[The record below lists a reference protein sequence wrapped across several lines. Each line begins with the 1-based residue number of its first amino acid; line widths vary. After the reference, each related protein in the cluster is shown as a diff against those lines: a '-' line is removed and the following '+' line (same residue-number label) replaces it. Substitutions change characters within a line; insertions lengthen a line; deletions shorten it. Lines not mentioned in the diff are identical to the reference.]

1 MSNKGQKKRRLRFKP
16 LLRLLIVILI
26 FFGVLFYLLNLDIKN
41 IYIKGNEQIKDVEII
56 EKAGIKDYPKIFRVS
71 AHKMKKNIKTMPLV
85 EDVKIR
91 RNIFGRITI
100 EVKERKVLFFYKY
113 DNKYVTDN
121 GARIDNDNN
130 YVGLPT
136 LINFTP
142 DTILEGLIKGLTK
155 VDYEILKMVNEIEYS
170 PYKNKIGNIIDNNRF
185 ILKMNDLNTVYID
198 IPNIKNLNKYTSIIA
213 TPDMEKNKG
222 YVYLDT
228 YNEKIVFRS
237 YNAVEKEKADQ
248 QKKAEEKEQE
258 KKKETG
264 E

>member
-1 MSNKGQKKRRLRFKP
+1 MVYS
-16 LLRLLIVILI
+16 V
-26 FFGVLFYLLNLDIKN
+26 
-41 IYIKGNEQIKDVEII
+41 
-56 EKAGIKDYPKIFRVS
+56 
-71 AHKMKKNIKTMPLV
+71 
-85 EDVKIR
+85 
-91 RNIFGRITI
+91 
-100 EVKERKVLFFYKY
+100 KY
-113 DNKYVTDN
+113 DNKYITDN

-248 QKKAEEKEQE
+248 QKKAEEQEQE